1 MPTRISRRMFIAGAT
16 LVSAGIAI
24 DQYDRILQLVSQY
37 GISALAAGRDVSVA
51 VRDGQVYAWGK
62 NDVGQCDVP
71 RGLPPITQVSAGA
84 GHVVALGR
92 DGDVFVWGGQSYTL
106 EKLPPIVQ
114 VVALDDAHTSV
125 LLADDYQTFYIF
137 RDDNTSSQLPEV
149 RKWVAKIKTISN
161 NPVASGAV
169 LFIDNEG
176 NAGAF
181 ALVGSNKPMEL
192 VEVLFDTPVIQMSQV
207 TTQYISWVLGVT
219 SVGALVMPTGV
230 KNYGNDKSET
240 QSISQDD
247 LDKIETEFMVS
258 KINNVREIV
267 ATPQSAFFTVSTQG
281 MVDYHT
287 SAQVDPTTTSGLRP
301 PFPRNTTIRLLVS
314 AQSHALALTTA
325 GELFAWGSNDYGQ
338 CDIPRQ
344 LLR

>member
-1 MPTRISRRMFIAGAT
+1 MFIAGAT
-16 LVSAGIAI
+16 LVGAGIAI
-24 DQYDRILQLVSQY
+24 DQHDRILQLVSQY
-37 GISALAAGRDVSVA
+37 GISALATGRDVSVA

-62 NDVGQCDVP
+62 NDIGQCDVP

-106 EKLPPIVQ
+106 QKLPPIVQ

-125 LLADDYQTFYIF
+125 LLADDYQTLYIF
-137 RDDNTSSQLPEV
+137 RDDNASSQLPEV
-149 RKWVAKIKTISN
+149 RKLVTKIKTISDN
-161 NPVASGAV
+161 TVENDEV

-181 ALVGSNKPMEL
+181 VLTGNNNPMAL
-192 VEVLFDTPVIQMSQV
+192 VEVLFDTPVIQIFIVMND
-207 TTQYISWVLGVT
+207 VLGLT
-219 SVGALVMPTGV
+219 SAGALVMPTGV
-230 KNYGNDKSET
+230 KVYGNDKSET
-240 QSISQDD
+240 RSISQDD
-247 LDKIETEFMVS
+247 LDRFGLRLEEEFMVS
-258 KINNVREIV
+258 KINNVRELV
-267 ATPQSAFFTVSTQG
+267 TAYEKVFFTVSTQG

-287 SAQVDPTTTSGLRP
+287 SAQIDEAITIAWRP
-301 PFPRNTTIRLLVS
+301 PFPRNTPIRLLVS